1 MGGILIQES
10 LIEQGRHTGLH
21 IQDATCMSAFLIFQ
35 YLSLQIQN
43 NEIHVHVSGHE
54 NTCTWKLQF
63 AEEDPMLWV
72 ESYEFSNTMHWCE
85 RLINSIIHAPG
96 VYSPI
101 VR

>member
-63 AEEDPMLWV
+63 AEEDPILHVLWV
-72 ESYEFSNTMHWCE
+72 ESYKLSKTISLVPN
-85 RLINSIIHAPG
+85 IK
-96 VYSPI
+96 
-101 VR
+101 